1 MPVDDDNTLLLALV
15 AVVEGNVHSNH
26 LPNIVV
32 GVVGSDAVEDSHV
45 DYRHR
50 LRHDDYPHRQRE
62 ILAPHSPPTKTPLVK
77 FHYPIPRPLLLNY
90 DPVPV
95 LNV

>member
-15 AVVEGNVHSNH
+15 AVVEGNVHSNR

-32 GVVGSDAVEDSHV
+32 VVGSDAVEDSHV

-62 ILAPHSPPTKTPLVK
+62 ILALHSPPTKTPQVK

-90 DPVPV
+90 DHVPV